1 MGVLRSVRAG
11 AKRVLQGV
19 GRLVVESL
27 GREEKGEPAAH
38 RATSVLEVPRA
49 EGRPHSAPSPQKND
63 PLTPAPASSPHP
75 PLLALPALQAA
86 CRAAGRPLILHH
98 WATWC
103 EPCEE
108 ELPLVQQLY
117 EAVQGHADFLA
128 ISWDLLDARGTPE
141 AVATEVK
148 AFLEAR
154 GCTFPACVFEGSAEA
169 LFSGL
174 SLSFQRIPQTL
185 VVQEGGVVLRHIQGP
200 LTALEGVQL
209 RQMLMREAS
218 ASAQPSGESQ
228 TRQ

>member
-19 GRLVVESL
+19 GRRVVESL
-27 GREEKGEPAAH
+27 GREEKGGPAVP
-38 RATSVLEVPRA
+38 RETSVLEVS
-49 EGRPHSAPSPQKND
+49 HSAARPDSVPSPQTRVGSTPVPMKA
-63 PLTPAPASSPHP
+63 PLP
-75 PLLALPALQAA
+75 PLLDLPALQAA
-86 CRAAGRPLILHH
+86 CRASGRPLILHH

-108 ELPLVQQLY
+108 ELPLVQELY

-141 AVATEVK
+141 AVVTEVR
-148 AFLEAR
+148 AFLDAR

-185 VVQEGGVVLRHIQGP
+185 VVQEGGGVLCHIEGP
-200 LTALEGVQL
+200 LSELEGVQL
-209 RQMLMREAS
+209 RQLLVENAS
-218 ASAQPSGESQ
+218 APVHLPGVARVE
-228 TRQ
+228 

>member
-19 GRLVVESL
+19 GRRVVESL
-27 GREEKGEPAAH
+27 GREEKGGPAVP
-38 RATSVLEVPRA
+38 RETSVLEVS
-49 EGRPHSAPSPQKND
+49 HSAARPDSVPA
-63 PLTPAPASSPHP
+63 PPTGGGSTPAPASSPNP

-117 EAVQGHADFLA
+117 EAVQGHVDFLA

-141 AVATEVK
+141 AVVTEVR
-148 AFLEAR
+148 AFLDAR

-185 VVQEGGVVLRHIQGP
+185 VVQEGGGVLRHIQGP
-200 LTALEGVQL
+200 LTALEVGQL
-209 RQMLMREAS
+209 RQMLMGEAS
-218 ASAQPSGESQ
+218 ASVQPSGESQ